1 VLQPLREEAVETELD
16 RCCPEPEHAARRFK
30 MERNEMALPAD
41 DWAEIQQLYARYN
54 TAIDTGDGDAFG
66 GCFVPAGVFNPGTG
80 AVEGQSAI
88 GEYGVAAHEALP
100 LMRHNATNIVV
111 DVDGERATGSAFL
124 IGYLAGPNFK
134 VIVTGRYR
142 DTLAKADGE
151 WRFVERIFQADQ

>member
-1 VLQPLREEAVETELD
+1 
-16 RCCPEPEHAARRFK
+16 
-30 MERNEMALPAD
+30 MALPAD

-54 TAIDTGDGDAFG
+54 TAIDTGDGDSFG

-80 AVEGQSAI
+80 AVEGQAAI

-142 DTLAKADGE
+142 DTLVKADGE